1 MPYGANASNPEA
13 TRTLV
18 GEAKGPGPEI
28 SRSEAVGFLLGNRPA
43 PSNKSLSGR
52 SYASTDDALQWPAF
66 ERRVSI
72 PVARSGLKVVC
83 SNSSKPRAANTA
95 ISASRISTAKH
106 GQSPQDPN
114 LLRRIDD
121 GAIVTAINSAWDKQI
136 GCASNCTPL
145 IVAGT
150 DDDLWQSYLSV
161 KTQGAADFVKAYLWT
176 HSAPG
181 VTYNGTI
188 VSVPHSGLAQ
198 IYAGQAVANFFG
210 VPYSDPRHPDVFG
223 IVQVGVVYTTGSKI
237 AEHGGDNA
245 GDRDVPILVYA
256 PGTVRPGS
264 NGQSVETTQVA
275 PTILRLLGLDPLA
288 LQAVVIEHTQVL
300 PLHFVHPFSADLA
313 AQMATQDAGGQAI
326 AGYYTVL
333 SPASFALQSRW
344 TTAPHATIQ

>member
-1 MPYGANASNPEA
+1 MMPYGANASNPEA

-176 HSAPG
+176 HSAPR
-181 VTYNGTI
+181 VTYNGTV
-188 VSVPHSGLAQ
+188 VSV
-198 IYAGQAVANFFG
+198 QAATEPYPSPPERRRPPPELLLPAARFG
-210 VPYSDPRHPDVFG
+210 FQRSLPR
-223 IVQVGVVYTTGSKI
+223 YK
-237 AEHGGDNA
+237 
-245 GDRDVPILVYA
+245 
-256 PGTVRPGS
+256 
-264 NGQSVETTQVA
+264 
-275 PTILRLLGLDPLA
+275 A
-288 LQAVVIEHTQVL
+288 LQARSQQSQTAL
-300 PLHFVHPFSADLA
+300 GFVSDKEE
-313 AQMATQDAGGQAI
+313 
-326 AGYYTVL
+326 
-333 SPASFALQSRW
+333 
-344 TTAPHATIQ
+344 